1 MPFSVE
7 MSLAHAWKVTKSTA
21 RTVFPS
27 TIVRVVTVV
36 AWVRLSVF
44 IQALVQACVYAPLG
58 ISWTQMEQIV
68 TNA

>member
-7 MSLAHAWKVTKSTA
+7 MSLAHAWKGTRSTA

-27 TIVRVVTVV
+27 TT
-36 AWVRLSVF
+36 VRLVTAVALVRPSVF
-44 IQALVQACVYAPLG
+44 IQALIQACVYVPPG
-58 ISWTQMEQIV
+58 ISSTQMEQIV

>member
-7 MSLAHAWKVTKSTA
+7 VSLAHAWKGTRSTP

-27 TIVRVVTVV
+27 TTVRLVTVV
-36 AWVRLSVF
+36 ALVRPSVF
-44 IQALVQACVYAPLG
+44 IQALVQVCVYAPPR
-58 ISWTQMEQIV
+58 ISSTQMEQIV